1 MYLTFWVKN
10 RLLLVEFIV
19 AFIVEFNL
27 DIVENIFSDKFG
39 YSMYD
44 TENKATIESV
54 FISLIS

>member
-1 MYLTFWVKN
+1 M
-10 RLLLVEFIV
+10 LLVEFIV